1 MIAAIRGTLLAV
13 GADYAVIEA
22 GGVGYQVWAP
32 RGVLEGLPPL
42 GDEARLHT
50 YLLVREDALLL
61 YGFATLAER
70 SFFELL
76 LTVTGVGPRVALSL
90 MSSVPLDQLQIAI
103 ASENAALLAQVPG
116 IGKKTAARL
125 ILELK
130 SKINLGAVA
139 PTLASATPVTAHA
152 NAEVLEVLQS
162 LGYSVAEAQAA
173 VAALPDDAPVE
184 LEERLRLAL
193 RYFGGV

>member
-1 MIAAIRGTLLAV
+1 MIAALRGTLLAV
-13 GADYAVIEA
+13 GSDHAVIEA
-22 GGVGYQVWAP
+22 AGVGYQVWAP
-32 RGVLEGLPPL
+32 RGVLQSLPPV

-61 YGFATLAER
+61 YGFASLAER

-76 LTVTGVGPRVALSL
+76 LTVSGVGPRVALSL
-90 MSSVPLDQLQIAI
+90 MSAMPLDQLQIAI
-103 ASENAALLAQVPG
+103 ASENAAVLGQVPG

-130 SKINLGAVA
+130 AKINLGAVA
-139 PTLASATPVTAHA
+139 PALAAASPTAALA
-152 NAEVLEVLQS
+152 NVEVQEVLQS
-162 LGYSVAEAQAA
+162 LGYSAAEAQAA
-173 VAALPDDAPVE
+173 VASLPQDAPPE

-193 RYFGGV
+193 RFFGGV

>member
-1 MIAAIRGTLLAV
+1 MIAALRGTLLAV

-32 RGVLEGLPPL
+32 RGVLQSLPEV
-42 GDEARLHT
+42 GNEARLHT

-61 YGFATLAER
+61 YGFATQAER

-90 MSSVPLDQLQIAI
+90 MSSVPLDQLQVAI
-103 ASENAALLAQVPG
+103 ASENATLLAQVPG

-130 SKINLGAVA
+130 SKMNLDALLA
-139 PTLASATPVTAHA
+139 LASATGVTAHV
-152 NAEVLEVLQS
+152 NTEDQEILQS
-162 LGYSVAEAQAA
+162 LGYSAAEAQAA
-173 VAALPDDAPVE
+173 VASLPADAPVE

-193 RYFGGV
+193 RYFGGA

>member
-1 MIAAIRGTLLAV
+1 MIAALRGTLLAL

-32 RGVLEGLPPL
+32 RGVLQGLGQI
-42 GDEARLHT
+42 GDEARVHT
-50 YLLVREDALLL
+50 YMLVREDALLL

-76 LTVTGVGPRVALSL
+76 LTVTGVGPKVALSM
-90 MSSVPLDQLQIAI
+90 MSAVPLDQLQIAI
-103 ASENAALLAQVPG
+103 ASENVTLLSQVPG

-130 SKINLGAVA
+130 SKINLGALA
-139 PTLASATPVTAHA
+139 PAFASATPGLAHV
-152 NAEVLEVLQS
+152 NTEVQEVLQS
-162 LGYSVAEAQAA
+162 LGYSAAEAQAA
-173 VAALPDDAPVE
+173 VLALPQDAPPD

-193 RYFGGV
+193 RYFGGL

>member
-1 MIAAIRGTLLAV
+1 MIAALRGTLLAV

-32 RGVLEGLPPL
+32 RGVLQSLPEV

-61 YGFATLAER
+61 YGFATQAER

-90 MSSVPLDQLQIAI
+90 MSSVPLDQLQVAI
-103 ASENAALLAQVPG
+103 ASENATLLAQVPG

-130 SKINLGAVA
+130 SKMNLDALPA
-139 PTLASATPVTAHA
+139 LASATGATAHA
-152 NAEVLEVLQS
+152 NTEVQEILQS
-162 LGYSVAEAQAA
+162 LGYSAAEAQAA
-173 VAALPDDAPVE
+173 VASLPADAPVE

-193 RYFGGV
+193 RYFGGA

>member
-1 MIAAIRGTLLAV
+1 MIAALRGTLLAV

-22 GGVGYQVWAP
+22 GGVGYQVWTP
-32 RGVLEGLPPL
+32 RGVLRQLGQI

-50 YLLVREDALLL
+50 FMLVREDALLL

-90 MSSVPLDQLQIAI
+90 MSAMSLDQLQIAI
-103 ASENAALLAQVPG
+103 ASENSAVLAQVPG

-130 SKINLGAVA
+130 SKINLAAVA
-139 PTLASATPVTAHA
+139 PALDSAAPGVSRV
-152 NAEVLEVLQS
+152 NAEVMDVLQS
-162 LGYSVAEAQAA
+162 LGYSAAEAQSA
-173 VAALPDDAPVE
+173 VAALPSDAPME
-184 LEERLRLAL
+184 LEERLRLVL
-193 RYFGGV
+193 RSFGSV

>member
-1 MIAAIRGTLLAV
+1 MDV
-13 GADYAVIEA
+13 GPDYAVIEA

-32 RGVLEGLPPL
+32 RGVLQTLPPI
-42 GDEARLHT
+42 GDEAKLHT

-61 YGFATLAER
+61 YGFATQAER
-70 SFFELL
+70 SFFEML
-76 LTVTGVGPRVALSL
+76 LTVSGVGPRVALSL
-90 MSSVPLDQLQIAI
+90 MSATTLDQLQIAI
-103 ASENAALLAQVPG
+103 ASENATMLAQVPG

-139 PTLASATPVTAHA
+139 PAMASAPPGIAHV
-152 NAEVLEVLQS
+152 NVEVQEVLQS
-162 LGYSVAEAQAA
+162 LGYSAAEAQAA
-173 VAALPDDAPVE
+173 VAGLPQDAPAE

-193 RYFGGV
+193 RFFGGP

>member
-1 MIAAIRGTLLAV
+1 MIAALRGTLLDV
-13 GADYAVIEA
+13 GPDYAVIEA

-32 RGVLEGLPPL
+32 RGVLQTLPPI
-42 GDEARLHT
+42 GDEAKLHT

-61 YGFATLAER
+61 YGFATQAER
-70 SFFELL
+70 SFFEML
-76 LTVTGVGPRVALSL
+76 LTVSGVGPRVALSL
-90 MSSVPLDQLQIAI
+90 MSATTLEQLQIAI
-103 ASENAALLAQVPG
+103 ASENATMLAQVPG

-139 PTLASATPVTAHA
+139 PAMAAAPPGIAHA
-152 NAEVLEVLQS
+152 NVEVQEVLQS
-162 LGYSVAEAQAA
+162 LGYSAAEAQAA
-173 VAALPDDAPVE
+173 VAAIPADAPAE

>member
-1 MIAAIRGTLLAV
+1 MIAALRGTLLEV
-13 GADYAVIEA
+13 GPDYAVIEA

-32 RGVLEGLPPL
+32 RGVLQALPPV
-42 GDEARLHT
+42 GDEAKLHT

-61 YGFATLAER
+61 YGFATHAER
-70 SFFELL
+70 SFFEML
-76 LTVTGVGPRVALSL
+76 LTVSGVGPKVALSL
-90 MSSVPLDQLQIAI
+90 MSAITLDQLQIAI
-103 ASENAALLAQVPG
+103 ASENATMLAQVPG

-139 PTLASATPVTAHA
+139 PALASAPPGIVHA
-152 NAEVLEVLQS
+152 NVEVQEVLQS
-162 LGYSVAEAQAA
+162 LGYSAAEAQAA
-173 VAALPDDAPVE
+173 VAAIPADAPPE

-193 RYFGGV
+193 RYFGGA

>member
-1 MIAAIRGTLLAV
+1 MLAV
-13 GADYAVIEA
+13 AADYAVIEA

-32 RGVLEGLPPL
+32 RSVLGSLPPV

-61 YGFATLAER
+61 YGFASLAER
-70 SFFELL
+70 GFFELL
-76 LTVTGVGPRVALSL
+76 LSVTGVGPRVALSL
-90 MSSVPLDQLQIAI
+90 MSAAPLDQLQIAI
-103 ASENAALLAQVPG
+103 ANENAAFLAQVPG

-130 SKINLGAVA
+130 SKIDLKAVA
-139 PTLASATPVTAHA
+139 PALASATPAVEHA
-152 NAEVLEVLQS
+152 NVEVQEVLQS
-162 LGYSVAEAQAA
+162 LGYSAAEAQAA
-173 VAALPDDAPVE
+173 VAALPSDAPPE

>member
-1 MIAAIRGTLLAV
+1 MIAALRGTLLAV

-32 RGVLEGLPPL
+32 RGVLQSLPEV

-61 YGFATLAER
+61 YGFATQAER

-90 MSSVPLDQLQIAI
+90 MSSVPLDQLQVAI
-103 ASENAALLAQVPG
+103 ASENATLLAQVPG

-130 SKINLGAVA
+130 SKMNLDALPA
-139 PTLASATPVTAHA
+139 LASATGAAAHT
-152 NAEVLEVLQS
+152 NTEVQEILQS
-162 LGYSVAEAQAA
+162 LGYSAAEAQAA
-173 VAALPDDAPVE
+173 VASLPADAPVE

-193 RYFGGV
+193 RYFGGA

>member
-1 MIAAIRGTLLAV
+1 MIAALRGTLLAV

-32 RGVLEGLPPL
+32 RGVLQSLPEV

-61 YGFATLAER
+61 YGFATQAER

-90 MSSVPLDQLQIAI
+90 MSSVPLDQLQVAI
-103 ASENAALLAQVPG
+103 ASENATLLAQVPG

-130 SKINLGAVA
+130 SKMNLDALPA
-139 PTLASATPVTAHA
+139 LASATGAAAHT
-152 NAEVLEVLQS
+152 NAEVQEILQS
-162 LGYSVAEAQAA
+162 LGYSAAEAQAA
-173 VAALPDDAPVE
+173 VASLPADAPVE

-193 RYFGGV
+193 RYFGGA

>member
-1 MIAAIRGTLLAV
+1 MIAALRGTLLAL
-13 GADYAVIEA
+13 GPDYAVIEA

-32 RGVLEGLPPL
+32 RGVLQNLGQI

-70 SFFELL
+70 TFFELL
-76 LTVTGVGPRVALSL
+76 LTVTGVGPKVALSL
-90 MSSVPLDQLQIAI
+90 MSAVPLDQLQLAI
-103 ASENAALLAQVPG
+103 ASENAALLGQVPG

-130 SKINLGAVA
+130 SKIDLGAMAPALATASGEVA
-139 PTLASATPVTAHA
+139 QA
-152 NAEVLEVLQS
+152 NVEVREILQS
-162 LGYSVAEAQAA
+162 LGYSAAEAQAA
-173 VAALPDDAPVE
+173 VTALPQDAPAE
-184 LEERLRLAL
+184 LEERIRLAL
-193 RYFGGV
+193 RYFGGA

>member
-1 MIAAIRGTLLAV
+1 MIASLRGNLLAV

-32 RGVLEGLPPL
+32 RGVLQGLPPV
-42 GDEARLHT
+42 GEEARLHT

-61 YGFATLAER
+61 YGFASIAER

-90 MSSVPLDQLQIAI
+90 LSAVPLDQLQIAI
-103 ASENAALLAQVPG
+103 AGENAALLSQVPG

-130 SKINLGAVA
+130 PKIDLQNVA
-139 PTLASATPVTAHA
+139 PVLAAATPSTARA
-152 NAEVLEVLQS
+152 NVEVQEVLQS
-162 LGYSVAEAQAA
+162 LGYSAAEAQAA
-173 VAALPDDAPVE
+173 VAALPSDAPPE
-184 LEERLRLAL
+184 LEERIRLAL
-193 RYFGGV
+193 RYFGGA

>member
-1 MIAAIRGTLLAV
+1 MIAALRGTLLDV

-32 RGVLEGLPPL
+32 RGVLQSLPEV

-61 YGFATLAER
+61 YGFATQAER

-90 MSSVPLDQLQIAI
+90 MSSVPLDQLQVAI
-103 ASENAALLAQVPG
+103 ASENATLLAQVPG

-130 SKINLGAVA
+130 SKMNLDALPA
-139 PTLASATPVTAHA
+139 LASATGATAHA
-152 NAEVLEVLQS
+152 NTEVQEILQS
-162 LGYSVAEAQAA
+162 LGYSAAEAQAA
-173 VAALPDDAPVE
+173 VASLPADAPVE

-193 RYFGGV
+193 RYFGGA

>member
-1 MIAAIRGTLLAV
+1 MIAALRGNLLAV

-32 RGVLEGLPPL
+32 RGVLQNLPPI
-42 GDEARLHT
+42 GEEARLHT
-50 YLLVREDALLL
+50 YLIVREDALLL
-61 YGFATLAER
+61 YGFSTLAER

-76 LTVTGVGPRVALSL
+76 LTVTGVGPKVALGL
-90 MSSVPLDQLQIAI
+90 LSSTPLDQLQIAI
-103 ASENAALLAQVPG
+103 ASENAAMLAQVPG

-130 SKINLGAVA
+130 PKINLGAVA
-139 PTLASATPVTAHA
+139 PGLAAATPGAAHA
-152 NAEVLEVLQS
+152 NGEVQEVLQS
-162 LGYSVAEAQAA
+162 LGYSAAEAQAA
-173 VAALPDDAPVE
+173 VAALPADAPPE

>member
-1 MIAAIRGTLLAV
+1 MIAALRGNLLAV

-32 RGVLEGLPPL
+32 RGVLEGLPQV
-42 GDEARLHT
+42 GNEARLHT

-70 SFFELL
+70 TFFELL

-139 PTLASATPVTAHA
+139 PALASATPATVHA
-152 NAEVLEVLQS
+152 NVEVLEVLQS
-162 LGYSVAEAQAA
+162 LGYSAAEAQAA

>member
-1 MIAAIRGTLLAV
+1 MLAA

-32 RGVLEGLPPL
+32 RNVLQSLPPI
-42 GDEARLHT
+42 GEEARLHT

-61 YGFATLAER
+61 YGFSSLAER

-90 MSSVPLDQLQIAI
+90 MSFTTLDQLQIAI
-103 ASENAALLAQVPG
+103 ASENATMLAQAPG
-116 IGKKTAARL
+116 VGKKMAARL

-130 SKINLGAVA
+130 GKINLGAVA
-139 PTLASATPVTAHA
+139 PALASAAPAVAHA
-152 NAEVLEVLQS
+152 NIEVQEVLQS
-162 LGYSVAEAQAA
+162 LGYSAAEAQAA
-173 VAALPDDAPVE
+173 VASLPGDAPPE